1 MKFAFVILACVS
13 VPVAADIQI
22 SVVQPT
28 SGQLAGDSLFVAATV
43 TSTFELASVTASV
56 ADRASPLMFSS
67 AAVPGRFGA
76 TPGWTNTVSLN
87 GLERG
92 AFNITVTARDLFG
105 AESSFQ
111 TSFTLDRR
119 PVLAITARLQDTVTK
134 SSVPVDFSFSDDGP
148 TPATI
153 RIVAG
158 STLLATNPVTSL
170 NLSAFDHSSITLRFE
185 ITDSEGQTT
194 TDQRTIFI
202 ESNPRLR
209 TIGPAPPPGDP
220 KVKIEGDWIAY
231 HDGGIW
237 AGLSNTVTHVAYG
250 IQSDG
255 PRTLALT
262 ADGTLY
268 TDPVRYFSQERGWFY
283 AVMKLKDGVVTPVMD
298 EVTGSKSE
306 TEFISNFGPFWDG
319 QHILYI
325 KRDPERGYALIQLA
339 NGVEMMI
346 AGWNES
352 MPSFTAL
359 NGWVAYTQKGTSGQD
374 QIWMRAPDGSKA
386 QRTFFGSSSRIE
398 VLNPSGE
405 LILSNAGFKY
415 LSQPGTPLLELGQY
429 IGQTSWNNDRWTVA
443 IGGTL
448 FALNPADVIQRIAV
462 RNGQA
467 VISLRTAS
475 TNLVEIQASTDLVN
489 WQTLAT
495 VTPSGGVA
503 EFSDPGSVGQANRFY
518 RTSSQ

>member
-1 MKFAFVILACVS
+1 MKIAFVILACVS
-13 VPVAADIQI
+13 VPVAAAIQVTI
-22 SVVQPT
+22 VQPT
-28 SGQLAGDSLFVAATV
+28 PGQLAGDSVFVAATV
-43 TSTFELASVTASV
+43 TSTFEIASVTASV
-56 ADRASPLMFSS
+56 ADRTSLLTFSS
-67 AAVPGRFGA
+67 SSVPGRFGA
-76 TPGWTNTVSLN
+76 IPGWTNTVSLN

-92 AFNITVTARDLFG
+92 AFNITVTARDVFG
-105 AESSFQ
+105 AESSSQ

-119 PVLAITARLQDTVTK
+119 PVLRITAPLQDTVTK

-148 TPATI
+148 TLATI
-153 RIVAG
+153 RILAG

-170 NLSAFDHSSITLRFE
+170 NLSAFDHSSVTLRFE

-194 TDQRTIFI
+194 TDQRTVFI

-209 TIGPAPPPGDP
+209 AIGPAPPPDDL

-237 AGLSNTVTHVAYG
+237 AGLSNTVTRVAYG

-262 ADGTLY
+262 TDGTLY

-283 AVMKLKDGVVTPVMD
+283 AVMKLKDGVVSPVMD
-298 EVTGSKSE
+298 EVKGRKIE
-306 TEFISNFGPFWDG
+306 TEFISNFAPFWDG
-319 QHILYI
+319 QHVLYI
-325 KRDPERGYALIQLA
+325 KRDPERGYALILLA
-339 NGVEMMI
+339 NGVETMI
-346 AGWNES
+346 AGWNDS
-352 MPSFTAL
+352 MPAFTAL

-405 LILSNAGFKY
+405 LMLSNAGVKH
-415 LSQPGTPLLELGQY
+415 LSQPGKPLLELSAF
-429 IGQTSWNNDRWTVA
+429 IGQPAWSGDHWSVT
-443 IGGTL
+443 IGSTL
-448 FALNPADVIQRIAV
+448 FRLDPADVIQSISI

-467 VISLRTAS
+467 MISLRTVN
-475 TNLVEIQASTDLVN
+475 TGPVEIQASTDLEN

-495 VTPSGGVA
+495 VPPSEGVV
-503 EFSDPGSVGQANRFY
+503 EFSDQGSVGLLLRFY
-518 RTSSQ
+518 RTVSQ